1 MATKLKT
8 KPTSREDALV
18 NLRATL
24 EWLGDDVAYIDAP
37 VDPIVEM
44 CTITK
49 AFDNSKVIVANNV
62 KGFPGVRMISNLY
75 SRKDRVCRFHGVEEF
90 KDAKFK
96 VLENLANP
104 IKPRVVKD
112 APVHEQVFYPG
123 KDFEHLHD
131 IIPVATHTFRDGGQI
146 FGAGSHVFMGEPW
159 VPGGGS
165 QISMYRMS
173 FRRGQKYASI
183 NMVPGGAGD
192 VIVSRHKGKKV
203 PCTVNVC
210 PPVGPE
216 LVSVSTMN
224 PVIFPGQTDK
234 LALAGAIQGFPVD
247 VVKAKTV
254 DSYAIAQSE
263 WTLEGYVLEGE
274 RVWETEEAE
283 KLGKQGVA
291 LLHPEWART
300 MGHAYR
306 TPRAF
311 ELTCVTRRTHN
322 PIVYT
327 PHFGAFW
334 YEAPFMCAA
343 VYELCER
350 MAPGFVVD
358 VASWLGLTLWGGLV
372 IQVKKTKRS
381 DEGLQRNILGAI
393 MGLFRGM
400 RLVIVVDHDIDP
412 WQPEDVM
419 WALESRVS
427 PRKDI
432 VIYNEYGRGQAFQP
446 SEYKIG
452 DVSVSDGGI
461 GIDATAPLGVQ
472 VYERA
477 QYPVDQFDFRQWFSD
492 LELQQLQAQQDP
504 YFRWLGKTGY
514 A

>member
-1 MATKLKT
+1 
-8 KPTSREDALV
+8 
-18 NLRATL
+18 
-24 EWLGDDVAYIDAP
+24 
-37 VDPIVEM
+37 
-44 CTITK
+44 
-49 AFDNSKVIVANNV
+49 
-62 KGFPGVRMISNLY
+62 
-75 SRKDRVCRFHGVEEF
+75 
-90 KDAKFK
+90 
-96 VLENLANP
+96 
-104 IKPRVVKD
+104 
-112 APVHEQVFYPG
+112 
-123 KDFEHLHD
+123 
-131 IIPVATHTFRDGGQI
+131 
-146 FGAGSHVFMGEPW
+146 
-159 VPGGGS
+159 
-165 QISMYRMS
+165 
-173 FRRGQKYASI
+173 
-183 NMVPGGAGD
+183 
-192 VIVSRHKGKKV
+192 
-203 PCTVNVC
+203 
-210 PPVGPE
+210 
-216 LVSVSTMN
+216 
-224 PVIFPGQTDK
+224 VIFPGQTDK

-327 PHFGAFW
+327 PPFGAFW

-350 MAPGFVVD
+350 MAPGFVQD
-358 VASWLGLTLWGGLV
+358 VASWLGLTLWGVLV

-381 DEGLQRNILGAI
+381 DEGLQRNILGAV
-393 MGLFRGM
+393 MGLVRGM

-432 VIYNEYGRGQAFQP
+432 VVYNEYGRGQAFQP

-452 DVSVSDGGI
+452 DISVSDGGI

>member
-1 MATKLKT
+1 
-8 KPTSREDALV
+8 
-18 NLRATL
+18 
-24 EWLGDDVAYIDAP
+24 
-37 VDPIVEM
+37 
-44 CTITK
+44 
-49 AFDNSKVIVANNV
+49 
-62 KGFPGVRMISNLY
+62 
-75 SRKDRVCRFHGVEEF
+75 
-90 KDAKFK
+90 
-96 VLENLANP
+96 
-104 IKPRVVKD
+104 
-112 APVHEQVFYPG
+112 
-123 KDFEHLHD
+123 
-131 IIPVATHTFRDGGQI
+131 
-146 FGAGSHVFMGEPW
+146 
-159 VPGGGS
+159 
-165 QISMYRMS
+165 MYRMS

-234 LALAGAIQGFPVD
+234 LGLAGAIQGFPVD

-350 MAPGFVVD
+350 MAP
-358 VASWLGLTLWGGLV
+358 ASCRTSRRGSASRCGAGSSSRSRRPSAPTKACSATSSAPSWGCSAACG
-372 IQVKKTKRS
+372 
-381 DEGLQRNILGAI
+381 
-393 MGLFRGM
+393 
-400 RLVIVVDHDIDP
+400 
-412 WQPEDVM
+412 W
-419 WALESRVS
+419 
-427 PRKDI
+427 
-432 VIYNEYGRGQAFQP
+432 
-446 SEYKIG
+446 
-452 DVSVSDGGI
+452 
-461 GIDATAPLGVQ
+461 
-472 VYERA
+472 
-477 QYPVDQFDFRQWFSD
+477 
-492 LELQQLQAQQDP
+492 
-504 YFRWLGKTGY
+504 
-514 A
+514 